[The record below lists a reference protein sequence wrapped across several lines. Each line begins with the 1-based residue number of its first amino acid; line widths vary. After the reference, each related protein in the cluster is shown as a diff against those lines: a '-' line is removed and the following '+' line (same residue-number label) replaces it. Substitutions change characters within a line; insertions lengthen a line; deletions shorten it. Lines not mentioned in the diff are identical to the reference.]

1 MRFLRRVLNMLV
13 VLLFVSLLM
22 FVLVRVLP
30 GDPVGAAL
38 GDGATKERPRVHA
51 VTSGDRIEAIGFQ
64 VWERRVVVTKWD
76 AGMLL
81 LKCLARAM
89 VRPFSGP
96 RDEQPFSPKP
106 PCLPPYSPPRK
117 VVE

>member
-38 GDGATKERPRVHA
+38 GDGATKEQVEKFRAQMGMDKPCGSS
-51 VTSGDRIEAIGFQ
+51 TSSICAACSTAIWRFPGGAAASGTSSETPPATL
-64 VWERRVVVTKWD
+64 ER
-76 AGMLL
+76 
-81 LKCLARAM
+81 CSAR
-89 VRPFSGP
+89 
-96 RDEQPFSPKP
+96 
-106 PCLPPYSPPRK
+106 
-117 VVE
+117 